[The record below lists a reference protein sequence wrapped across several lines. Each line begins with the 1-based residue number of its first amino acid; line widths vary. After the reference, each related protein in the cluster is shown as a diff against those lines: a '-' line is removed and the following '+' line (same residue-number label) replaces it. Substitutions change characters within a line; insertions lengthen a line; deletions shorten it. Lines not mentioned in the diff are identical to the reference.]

1 MERSFWF
8 LTTSN
13 LKYYLAI
20 DDNKGY
26 YLDNNIFSKFVI
38 KYPANNSDKIT
49 IEKQLKTVM
58 EIWQLNISKIKLSAD
73 VQEYELNIGSEF

>member
-38 KYPANNSDKIT
+38 KYPANNSDKIS

-58 EIWQLNISKIKLSAD
+58 EIWQLNISKIKLIAD
-73 VQEYELNIGSEF
+73 IQEYELNIGSEF